1 MGNGAG
7 DDLMPKNQP
16 LRIIDSKQ
24 KKGSGGSV
32 VIGGSH
38 THDSRY
44 WLRTENPPPATHD
57 HGEHTGLADD
67 DHAQYALLI
76 GRSGGQ
82 TLTGGTGAGDN
93 LRLQSTSHATK
104 GDVIAGD
111 PLLLETLTASRLL
124 ATDANK
130 RTVSV
135 NNLAAWIVGT
145 ANRVIVANN
154 GDGTITLNMPQDL
167 HPGATPTFVGVVT
180 SYVAPTSDD
189 TTAFQIRKADW
200 NTAVVSVDTINGRF
214 GINADPPIF
223 RLDVRES
230 TDEFATLAHFRN
242 FSSGTSAAVQ
252 LQLRNDAS
260 QQFDLGI
267 LSTAHT
273 QFPGY
278 GLPGDAFLRS
288 SAQAG
293 NLNFI
298 SGNSSM
304 SIRFFGGRNA
314 TQTPTLVLF
323 SSNAGINVDSPTFS
337 SGSGLDIGGQNLRI
351 RSSRTPASSSA
362 TGNVGEICWDANYI
376 YVCTA
381 TNTWRRVAINAW

>member
-1 MGNGAG
+1 
-7 DDLMPKNQP
+7 
-16 LRIIDSKQ
+16 
-24 KKGSGGSV
+24 
-32 VIGGSH
+32 
-38 THDSRY
+38 
-44 WLRTENPPPATHD
+44 
-57 HGEHTGLADD
+57 
-67 DHAQYALLI
+67 
-76 GRSGGQ
+76 
-82 TLTGGTGAGDN
+82 
-93 LRLQSTSHATK
+93 
-104 GDVIAGD
+104 
-111 PLLLETLTASRLL
+111 
-124 ATDANK
+124 
-130 RTVSV
+130 
-135 NNLAAWIVGT
+135 
-145 ANRVIVANN
+145 
-154 GDGTITLNMPQDL
+154 
-167 HPGATPTFVGVVT
+167 VT

-230 TDEFATLAHFRN
+230 TDEFATLARFRN